1 MAEGALSGIKVLD
14 FGQYIPGPYA
24 AMLLAEQGADVI
36 KIERPQG
43 DPARK
48 EKGFIVWNRSKQAI
62 TLDLK
67 QDAGRK
73 VAHDLIRSADVVI
86 ENFRPGTADRLGIGY
101 DAVHELNPRTV
112 YCSISGFGPKGP
124 YSNLPGWEPLVD
136 SLASVY
142 ANQGYGAHPL
152 YIVLPIA
159 NQYATFQAAY
169 GITTALCVREMTG
182 RGQKVDIS
190 LHRAIMY
197 SQRLLLVDFVGSFRM
212 PWGPTGLLPLYR
224 AYQGSDGKWFFLGLG
239 NFKFF
244 TQFCLTMDRSEW
256 LTDPLFEGAPFLI
269 LPPRNA
275 QVMAMLKKV
284 FVAKTRDE
292 WLTLLRADGIPC
304 APIRSAME
312 FMDDPQVAA
321 NDMVQVV
328 EEPGLGAV
336 REMGIPVK
344 LFRTPGK
351 IQGPSPRRGQHTGAI
366 LKKLGYSTAEIRR
379 LKNLHAVQ

>member
-101 DAVHELNPRTV
+101 EAARTINPRAV
-112 YCSISGFGPKGP
+112 YCSISGFGPTGP
-124 YSNLPGWEPLVD
+124 YSNLPGWEPIVD

-142 ANQGYGAHPL
+142 ANQGYGTHPL
-152 YIVLPIA
+152 YVVLPLA
-159 NQYATFQAAY
+159 SQYAAFQAAF

-182 RGQKVDIS
+182 RGQKVDVS
-190 LHRAIMY
+190 LHRAIMCA
-197 SQRLLLVDFVGSFRM
+197 QRLFVIDFEGSFRM

-244 TQFCLTMDRSEW
+244 TQFCMTMDRSEW

-275 QVMAMLKKV
+275 QVMAMLKKI
-284 FVAKTRDE
+284 FLAKTRDE

-304 APIRSAME
+304 APIRPTTE

-321 NDMVQVV
+321 NDMVQIV
-328 EEPGLGAV
+328 EQPGLGPV

-344 LFRTPGK
+344 LFGTPGK

-366 LKKLGYSTAEIRR
+366 LKELGYSPAEIRR
-379 LKNLHAVQ
+379 LKKIRAVQ